1 MQNLD
6 IIVLIVYVLLVTGF
20 GCLFYRRSSD
30 VEGFM
35 VAHRRLPGWVVGLSI
50 FGTYLSSISFL
61 ALPGKAYASNWSA
74 FVFSLSLPF
83 AAWVATR
90 WFIPLYRST
99 GDVSAYAYL
108 ERRFGLWARLYALVF
123 YLLTQLARMGTIF
136 FLVALAMETLTGWD
150 LPAIIIITGILVTL
164 YTFVGG
170 IEAVIWTD
178 AIQSVILTLGALVS
192 LLTIIWIM
200 PGGLGQIIDIAS
212 AADKTSLGSFD
223 LTFTEQGFWLVMLY
237 GIFINLQNFGI
248 DQSYVQ
254 RYQTARSLS
263 DARRSVW
270 IGALTYI
277 PVSALFLFLGTALF
291 AFYQLNLGVLP
302 NEVTGDRVFPHF
314 IVNELPAGLTG
325 LVIAALFAAAMS
337 SADTS
342 MNSSASLLMNDVYL
356 RLLKPQA
363 TPGSQIK
370 FLRGMTLVL
379 GVLGTSTALLMI
391 SIKGALDAWWSLAG
405 IFSGGMLGLFLLG
418 VLSRR
423 ARSFEAATAV
433 VIGVLVITWASLSP
447 AQQAWWA
454 NPLHSFMTIIIGT
467 LTIFL
472 AGAVLSRGR
481 GRMEKSSPPK
491 TLFDLDE

>member
-1 MQNLD
+1 
-6 IIVLIVYVLLVTGF
+6 
-20 GCLFYRRSSD
+20 
-30 VEGFM
+30 
-35 VAHRRLPGWVVGLSI
+35 
-50 FGTYLSSISFL
+50 
-61 ALPGKAYASNWSA
+61 
-74 FVFSLSLPF
+74 
-83 AAWVATR
+83 
-90 WFIPLYRST
+90 
-99 GDVSAYAYL
+99 
-108 ERRFGLWARLYALVF
+108 
-123 YLLTQLARMGTIF
+123 
-136 FLVALAMETLTGWD
+136 
-150 LPAIIIITGILVTL
+150 
-164 YTFVGG
+164 
-170 IEAVIWTD
+170 
-178 AIQSVILTLGALVS
+178 
-192 LLTIIWIM
+192 M

-447 AQQAWWA
+447 AQEAWWA

-472 AGAVLSRGR
+472 VGAVLSRGR

>member
-1 MQNLD
+1 MLKD
-6 IIVLIVYVLLVTGF
+6 LWWRTGACPA
-20 GCLFYRRSSD
+20 GSLACQYLAPTCHRYLFWRY
-30 VEGFM
+30 
-35 VAHRRLPGWVVGLSI
+35 P
-50 FGTYLSSISFL
+50 
-61 ALPGKAYASNWSA
+61 ASPTHQTGA
-74 FVFSLSLPF
+74 RFVFSLSLPF

-123 YLLTQLARMGTIF
+123 YLLTQMARMGTIF

-150 LPAIIIITGILVTL
+150 LPTIIIITGILVTL

-200 PGGLGQIIDIAS
+200 PGGVGQIIDIAS
-212 AADKTSLGSFD
+212 DAKKISLGSFD
-223 LTFTEQGFWLVMLY
+223 LTFTEQGFWLIMLY

-254 RYQTARSLS
+254 RYQTARSLT

-291 AFYQLNLGVLP
+291 AFYQLNLGTLP
-302 NEVTGDRVFPHF
+302 TEIAGDRVFPHF

-363 TPGSQIK
+363 SAASQIK
-370 FLRGMTLVL
+370 FLRGMTIIL
-379 GVLGTSTALLMI
+379 GILGTSTALLMI

-418 VLSRR
+418 ILSQR

-433 VIGVLVITWASLSP
+433 VIGVLIITWASLSP
-447 AQQAWWA
+447 DSTAWWA

-472 AGAVLSRGR
+472 VGVVLSRGR
-481 GRMEKSSPPK
+481 GRMEKSYPPK